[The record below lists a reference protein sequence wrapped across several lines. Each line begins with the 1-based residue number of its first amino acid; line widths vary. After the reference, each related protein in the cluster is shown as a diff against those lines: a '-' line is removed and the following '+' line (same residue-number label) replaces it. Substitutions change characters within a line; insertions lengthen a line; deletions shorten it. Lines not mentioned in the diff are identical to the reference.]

1 MVVNDGFK
9 AATAQDTEVWI
20 ILLQLRLQLRLKAS
34 ALVQPVHQTFEHG
47 HDSGGFGSS
56 LSLSLSHSFK
66 TERAL
71 QGCRET

>member
-1 MVVNDGFK
+1 MVVSDGFK

-47 HDSGGFGSS
+47 HDSGGFGTQ
-56 LSLSLSHSFK
+56 SFK